1 MKKLIILFSILL
13 VVICGCQ
20 QKEKEKEKVIENN
33 GMLEIR
39 EDMPLKVI
47 YQRRWIYGADKE
59 SSDPELILLLL
70 QQIRDIKIGES
81 TTMGVTDY
89 TDIVIFEYEDGERM
103 SYKFEADIYVKQ
115 EKERYIVTDGLQN
128 LRATLEYMLKQK

>member
-13 VVICGCQ
+13 VAICGCQ

-128 LRATLEYMLKQK
+128 FRATLEYMLKQK